1 MAKFNPNKSPNADML
16 KSIQKKAV
24 TQANSRPTIDLDLT
38 LIDENPDNSKIFNM
52 EDIERL
58 AETIKKE
65 GFFGVVEV
73 YQKPD
78 GRYELSAG
86 HRRTRAVR
94 LLGWK
99 TVPAVVVEM
108 PTEQSK
114 VRRKLIFSNINNR
127 DMTPMDWARA
137 MEYHK
142 QTIQMEH
149 GIDGVNT
156 KKSMSVNVI
165 EQVAHDFGYKKAN
178 VHRYLKLLSLIPE
191 LQSLVEK
198 RLVSWSTIQTIADES
213 KDVQLKIADEINTV
227 LSMTLSEDGAQEPI
241 SKGALQGILKKYE
254 TKETKKVEK
263 PEPVTKEVAS
273 ASSATIPGPAPEDFG
288 LSYDDYADVEKENVN
303 VEDKTDSLL
312 SSSVSSLVTDIETKS
327 ASNKM
332 VIDAHLKS
340 LSNSLKQVMRSSYV
354 VEDKEYVRH
363 AINELEEKLEELK
376 KSL

>member
-24 TQANSRPTIDLDLT
+24 TQANSRPTIDLDLN
-38 LIDENPDNSKIFNM
+38 LIDENPDNAEIFNM
-52 EDIERL
+52 EDIDRL
-58 AETIKKE
+58 AETIKNE

-94 LLGWK
+94 SLGWK

-108 PTEQSK
+108 PDEEVI

-127 DMTPMDWARA
+127 NMSPMDWARA

-156 KKSMSVNVI
+156 KKSKEFSVV
-165 EQVAHDFGYKKAN
+165 EQLAHDFGYTKMN

-191 LQSLVEK
+191 LQELVEK
-198 RLVSWSTIQTIADES
+198 RLVPWTTMQNIAGES
-213 KDVQLKIADEINTV
+213 KEVQKRIADEINTALTMIV
-227 LSMTLSEDGAQEPI
+227 SEDGTPEPI

-254 TKETKKVEK
+254 KVEVK
-263 PEPVTKEVAS
+263 KEAPTQEIVSNIPTEIPS
-273 ASSATIPGPAPEDFG
+273 APISVEFEKNEDREEIVVEENEEKYCDELFNNTSSA
-288 LSYDDYADVEKENVN
+288 
-303 VEDKTDSLL
+303 
-312 SSSVSSLVTDIETKS
+312 VTDVVTQSVDVKDVLD
-327 ASNKM
+327 K
-332 VIDAHLKS
+332 HLKG
-340 LSNSLKQVMRSSYV
+340 LVETVRYIANGKCV
-354 VEDKEYVRH
+354 VEDREYVLRS
-363 AINELEEKLEELK
+363 ITELEEKLAEI
-376 KSL
+376 KSSL

>member
-24 TQANSRPTIDLDLT
+24 TQANSRPTIDLDLN
-38 LIDENPDNSKIFNM
+38 LIDENPDNAKVFNM

-58 AETIKKE
+58 AETIKNE

-94 LLGWK
+94 SLGWK

-108 PTEQSK
+108 PAEEAK

-142 QTIQMEH
+142 QTIQMEND
-149 GIDGVNT
+149 IDGENS
-156 KKSMSVNVI
+156 KKKMSVNVV

-178 VHRYLKLLSLIPE
+178 VFRYLKLLSLIPE
-191 LQSLVEK
+191 LQELVEK
-198 RLVSWSTIQTIADES
+198 RLVPWSVMQTVAGES
-213 KDVQLKIADEINTV
+213 KEIQLQIAEEIKTAIS
-227 LSMTLSEDGAQEPI
+227 LTLSEDGTPEPI
-241 SKGALQGILKKYE
+241 SKGALQGILRKYE
-254 TKETKKVEK
+254 TKESKKE
-263 PEPVTKEVAS
+263 EQIEVKVAEAPS
-273 ASSATIPGPAPEDFG
+273 VPISVSVPTPEDFG
-288 LSYDDYADVEKENVN
+288 IADEEYEEETDELEKED
-303 VEDKTDSLL
+303 ETDSLL
-312 SSSVSSLVTDIETKS
+312 SNSISSLVTDIETKS
-327 ASNKM
+327 SNKI
-332 VIDAHLKS
+332 VIDAHLKN
-340 LSNSLKQVMRSSYV
+340 LSNSLKQVMKSSYV
-354 VEDKEYVRH
+354 VEDKEYVRY
-363 AINELEEKLEELK
+363 AIADLEEKLAELK
-376 KSL
+376 EML